1 MKTYTSFLKESKD
14 RTAVIVFGR
23 FNPPT
28 IGHGKLLES
37 AGNISKRF
45 RADLHVYGSQSQD
58 PKKNPLSNKQKMDF
72 MKEMFPNF
80 KNAIK
85 NDSSIRSAID
95 VAVKLNNNY
104 DQLVMVVGSDRVAD
118 FKKLLE
124 QYNGKKAKHGFYDY
138 DNIKIVSAGDR
149 DPDAEGVTGMSAS
162 KMRKSAAENDMDSF
176 KKGVPSNMSEK
187 SIHKMLRAVR
197 KGLNLKEAVF
207 EKDWPSRPERLTINK
222 PEKENEIQYLNYE
235 SENFSH
241 MPIVEET
248 FSELKSISLSKTKHN
263 VSIVEA
269 MKETDK
275 LIYNMLMFENGKS
288 KLEKDIEISVK
299 KIDKLFESIE
309 NDFGASKGDLFQ
321 RSYLYHILESITWG
335 PHPGRLDTSDTQ
347 ENDRFGQY
355 VEKMGPVEWG
365 TPEMVERYANSTPGQ
380 NSEKLLYS
388 TYKYKMQRDVSGE
401 ADGFGTVELAQEEG
415 PVAKVKREYAKK
427 YRDLISQ
434 RRNAVGGART
444 DYAKKNLNSAEKYKT
459 GRQIGNRSAALIG
472 MSKKS

>member
-1 MKTYTSFLKESKD
+1 MKTYTSFLKEAKD
-14 RTAVIVFGR
+14 KTAVIVFGR

-85 NDSSIRSAID
+85 DDSSIRSAID
-95 VAVKLNNNY
+95 VAVKLNNSY

-124 QYNGKKAKHGFYDY
+124 QYNGKKAKHGYYDY

-162 KMRKSAAENDMDSF
+162 KMRKAAAENDMDSF
-176 KKGVPSNMSEK
+176 KKGVPSSMSEK
-187 SIHKMLRAVR
+187 SIHNMLRSVR

-207 EKDWPSRPERLTINK
+207 EKEWPTRPEKLTINK
-222 PEKENEIQYLNYE
+222 PEKECEIEYLNYE
-235 SENFSH
+235 TENFSY

-248 FSELKSISLSKTKHN
+248 FSELQSISLTKTKHN
-263 VSIVEA
+263 VSVIEA

-275 LIYNMLMFENGKS
+275 LINNMLLFENGQS
-288 KLEKDIEISVK
+288 GLEKDIEYSVK
-299 KIDKLFESIE
+299 KIDKLFEGIE

-335 PHPGRLDTSDTQ
+335 PHPGQ
-347 ENDRFGQY
+347 ME
-355 VEKMGPVEWG
+355 GPVEWG
-365 TPEMVERYANSTPGQ
+365 TPKMVQRYANATPGQ
-380 NSEKLLYS
+380 NSEKLLYA
-388 TYKYKMQRDVSGE
+388 TYKYKMQREVTGE
-401 ADGFGTVELAQEEG
+401 ADGYGTVELAQEEG
-415 PVAKVKREYAKK
+415 PVAKVKKEYAKK
-427 YRDLISQ
+427 YRDLITQ
-434 RRNAVGGART
+434 RKIAVGGARI
-444 DYAKKNLNSAEKYKT
+444 DHANKNLKSAQKYSSIRM
-459 GRQIGNRSAALIG
+459 GQ
-472 MSKKS
+472 